1 MLIHAVRLPL
11 AFFFGTSLI
20 VRPIV
25 TFSRALLLLA
35 HVVKW
40 QTWRQALLKLL
51 GAVGVLEDEGVEV
64 SLASDLELDVVC
76 LLALLDARRCAELL
90 LANCQTSTSVIISY
104 LQDASLRRQISM
116 KCLISETSF
125 GMVGNFDKG

>member
-11 AFFFGTSLI
+11 AFLFGTSFM

-40 QTWRQALLKLL
+40 QTWRQALLELL

-90 LANCQTSTSVIISY
+90 LANCKTSTS
-104 LQDASLRRQISM
+104 
-116 KCLISETSF
+116 
-125 GMVGNFDKG
+125 GKGLLTGCVLAAADLDELLDI